1 MILFQWSEKGGKLDL
16 APAVIGSIAQSCGEL
31 EVAQKWLPFTQDKAQ
46 AVAIYLDL
54 YVSARSNI
62 KDTFEEYQYMPLK

>member
-1 MILFQWSEKGGKLDL
+1 MTS
-16 APAVIGSIAQSCGEL
+16 V
-31 EVAQKWLPFTQDKAQ
+31 TQDKAH